1 MTKSFFVLAC
11 AALCCMACH
20 QVVEHDHD
28 HDHDHEA
35 GHHDVAHEHEHDH
48 GHEDEDAFV
57 VVFTHEQREHI
68 PFRLD
73 TLSMQP
79 FGRVVRTVARVAA
92 TPAGRQVV
100 TARTAGIVHWSDGV
114 YYAGSTVRQ
123 GQLLGTVSA
132 DGFVDDLSVRLIQ
145 AESEYQ
151 SAKKEFERHHEL
163 MAEHIVTEN
172 DYLRAETAYRQAE
185 ASYNALQRSFGN
197 GVQRLQAARSGYV
210 GEVTAPEG
218 AYVEAGAQLMTVLS
232 ADRISLEAMVAPSD
246 MDVLSRF
253 ASATLSLQ
261 TDNTVYDLAD
271 WNGKLCATG
280 RSVTADSPLVQAVFE
295 ADNPLNLLPGQFV
308 TMFLQADGGG
318 DVLTV
323 PNSALVEEMGSIFV
337 FVQLTDETFEK
348 RLVTCGATD
357 GRVTVLTSGAAAG
370 EVVVAEGA
378 VMVKLSQASGALDAH
393 SGHVH

>member
-1 MTKSFFVLAC
+1 M
-11 AALCCMACH
+11 
-20 QVVEHDHD
+20 
-28 HDHDHEA
+28 
-35 GHHDVAHEHEHDH
+35 AHEHEHEHD
-48 GHEDEDAFV
+48 GEDAFV
-57 VVFTHEQREHI
+57 VVFTHEQREHV

-73 TLSMQP
+73 TLALRP

-92 TPAGRQVV
+92 TPSGRQVV

-114 YYAGSTVRQ
+114 YYAGSAVRQ

-132 DGFVDDLSVRLIQ
+132 AGFVDDLSVRLIQ

-151 SAKKEFERHHEL
+151 QAKKEFERHHQL
-163 MAEHIVTEN
+163 MAAHIVTEN
-172 DYLRAETAYRQAE
+172 DYLRAEKAYRQAE
-185 ASYNALQRSFGN
+185 ASYNVLQRSFGN
-197 GVQRLQAARSGYV
+197 GVQQLQASRDGYV

-218 AYVEAGAQLMTVLS
+218 AYVEVGASLMTVFS

-246 MDVLSRF
+246 MDVLNRF

-261 TDNTVYDLAD
+261 ADHTVHHLAD
-271 WNGKLCATG
+271 WNGKICAAG
-280 RSVTADSPLVQAVFE
+280 RSVTADSPLVQVVFE
-295 ADNPLNLLPGQFV
+295 ADNPLDLLPGQFL
-308 TMFLQADGGG
+308 TMYLQADGGA

-323 PNSALVEEMGSIFV
+323 PNSALVEEMGSFFV
-337 FVQLTDETFEK
+337 FVQRSEETFEK

-357 GRVTVLTSGAAAG
+357 GHVTVLKSGAAAG
-370 EVVVAEGA
+370 EVVVTEGA